1 MEGEIVKRKVEKLID
16 YQGFASYK
24 KQLLKGKI
32 WITNGVIYVKDDPG
46 VFPTLQIDSAFLNE
60 IIVTKNG
67 KIMTEAMLAVSEK
80 DDISIEVINEK
91 VLPRCIVTTN
101 EQQLKAFIEVEPG
114 YEITRKIKNALL
126 ARRVTLTLEENKT
139 ITEKVSIEEIRQAL
153 REANVFYGIREEVII
168 MASQSEET
176 IIYEVATGI
185 PPQDGKDGFLEMKV
199 DLNIKSLL
207 REDERGNIDFRESN
221 EIPIVETGEL
231 LGIIQPPQQGNTG
244 ISVTNQPIKPK
255 SLKSIT
261 FYSENGTKLH
271 GNRIVATRSGRPRIY
286 QKDHIVKAAVIPK
299 FTQKGNVNLTTGNI
313 HFFGDVE
320 IKGEVEENM
329 VVDGG
334 SNVIIH
340 SSIRNSTVTALNSI
354 TSGGNSAN
362 SILSVGEKNTVIVQL
377 DSYLRTITGQLEE
390 MYEILSQTAK
400 SASYKN
406 SEPKQSLKSI
416 FKFLL
421 QHSFANFTDVAKNY
435 IELVYQ
441 EKDFLKKEW
450 QITAEQLKNL
460 LFEVSQLD
468 ITLTQIKLLISLMH
482 TIQEMNLL
490 DFEESKFIY
499 IASVSNST
507 LLCNGDIHVFGK
519 GCINTT
525 IEAQGKVVI
534 GGYLRGGNITAKEG
548 IKANVVG
555 STGGVKTILSVPA
568 GSTVQI
574 KKAYGGT
581 TVHIGYKQLTLMDIR
596 ENITAYL
603 DVKGNL
609 VLK

>member
-1 MEGEIVKRKVEKLID
+1 MEGEIVRGKVEKLID
-16 YQGFASYK
+16 YKSFASYK
-24 KQLLKGKI
+24 NQLLKGNI
-32 WITNGVIYVKDDPG
+32 WITKGIIYVKDDPG

-91 VLPRCIVTTN
+91 VLPKCIVTTN

-126 ARRVTLTLEENKT
+126 ARRVTITLEEKKT
-139 ITEKVSIEEIRQAL
+139 VTEKVSIEEIRQAL
-153 REANVFYGIREEVII
+153 REANIFYGIREEVII
-168 MASQSEET
+168 MASQAEEPV
-176 IIYEVATGI
+176 IYEVATGI

-199 DLNIKSLL
+199 DSKIKSLL
-207 REDERGNIDFRESN
+207 REDERGNIDFRESR
-221 EIPIVETGEL
+221 EIPIVEIGEI

-244 ISVTNQPIKPK
+244 ISVTNKPIKPK
-255 SLKSIT
+255 PLNSIT

-271 GNRIVATRSGRPRIY
+271 GNRIVATRSGRPSIY
-286 QKDHIVKAAVIPK
+286 EKDHIVKATVIPK
-299 FTQKGNVNLTTGNI
+299 FVQKGNVNLTTGNI

-329 VVDGG
+329 FVDAG
-334 SNVIIH
+334 SNVIVH
-340 SSIRNSTVTALNSI
+340 STISNSTVTAINSI
-354 TSGGNSAN
+354 TSGGNIAN
-362 SILSVGEKNTVIVQL
+362 SILSVGEKDTVIVQL

-390 MYEILSQTAK
+390 MYEILSQTAQ
-400 SASYKN
+400 SVSYKN
-406 SEPKQSLKSI
+406 SEPKKSLKSI

-421 QHSFANFTDVAKNY
+421 QHRFNKFTDAAKNY

-441 EKDFLKKEW
+441 EKDVLKKEW

-468 ITLTQIKLLISLMH
+468 ITLTQIQLLISMMH
-482 TIQEMNLL
+482 TIQDMNLL
-490 DFEESKFIY
+490 DFEESKIIY

-519 GCINTT
+519 GCLNST
-525 IEAQGKVVI
+525 IEAQGKVMI
-534 GGYLRGGNITAKEG
+534 CGYLRGGKITSKEG
-548 IKANVVG
+548 IKANIVG

-568 GSTVQI
+568 GSTIQI
-574 KKAYGGT
+574 EKAYGGT
-581 TVHIGYKQLTLMDIR
+581 TLHIGYKQLTLMDMQ

-603 DVKGNL
+603 NVNGNL